1 MAKDKFAMSSIEK
14 RVDDLSDWMTDR
26 ELRINVDKMSI
37 DDLDRYYQQAN
48 EISEKITKLRQAFN
62 QSIKAPMQHAQLEL
76 LGKAVLTKSPE
87 ELIQIQKRFA
97 SSQAT
102 VDRNSSSNESMN
114 DDSQSEYNRDQNQ
127 AQF

>member
-62 QSIKAPMQHAQLEL
+62 QSIKSPMQHAQLEL

-87 ELIQIQKRFA
+87 ELIRIQKRFA

-102 VDRNSSSNESMN
+102 VDRNSSSDKSMN